1 VAKAY
6 LRLSVVALTVLAG
19 AFLAPPFARGS
30 DEASKNFV
38 LDNGLR
44 VWLLEKRSSPLV
56 NAVVAVN
63 VGAKD
68 EAADT
73 SGLVHV
79 LEHYIL
85 FRGTEL
91 RSGSQVSR
99 EVREHGAY
107 FNAHTG
113 EDLAWFEISVPSDSA
128 EFALANQREIVFN
141 LKIAQ
146 QELDAEK
153 EVVLEELS
161 QVADDPFRYATS
173 LAYQNLFRGHPYEN
187 PIYGDKDV
195 IRSLTVDRL
204 QEFYQRYFVP
214 ANCSL
219 AVVGDFNLKDMEG
232 LVRTV
237 FGDIQG
243 GAFEKPKYEMF
254 GDLEKGVD
262 LQIEMDVQ
270 KSYLVI
276 AVPAPDFSHPDQYAV
291 ELLTEILGR
300 GLNPMLYSALSG
312 RRRTAET
319 LSMSYQAH
327 RYGGI
332 VLIFATLDPRD
343 VAAAKSQA
351 TRFLKTVREANFSKD
366 DFFGDQQLRA
376 FDYLA
381 GAKNQ
386 IRYRAFQAEE
396 KGLALAA
403 SLAGYLLMTDG
414 AAARPSYLDSIDKVK
429 SGDLRK
435 AAGKY
440 LSRSDFVVITVTPK
454 KQG

>member
-6 LRLSVVALTVLAG
+6 FRLSVLALILAG
-19 AFLAPPFARGS
+19 AFLAPPFARRS

-146 QELDAEK
+146 EELDAEK

-161 QVADDPFRYATS
+161 QVEDDPFRYATA

-195 IRSLTVDRL
+195 IRSLTADRL
-204 QEFYQRYFVP
+204 QKF
-214 ANCSL
+214 
-219 AVVGDFNLKDMEG
+219 
-232 LVRTV
+232 
-237 FGDIQG
+237 
-243 GAFEKPKYEMF
+243 
-254 GDLEKGVD
+254 
-262 LQIEMDVQ
+262 
-270 KSYLVI
+270 
-276 AVPAPDFSHPDQYAV
+276 
-291 ELLTEILGR
+291 
-300 GLNPMLYSALSG
+300 
-312 RRRTAET
+312 
-319 LSMSYQAH
+319 
-327 RYGGI
+327 
-332 VLIFATLDPRD
+332 
-343 VAAAKSQA
+343 
-351 TRFLKTVREANFSKD
+351 
-366 DFFGDQQLRA
+366 
-376 FDYLA
+376 
-381 GAKNQ
+381 
-386 IRYRAFQAEE
+386 
-396 KGLALAA
+396 
-403 SLAGYLLMTDG
+403 
-414 AAARPSYLDSIDKVK
+414 
-429 SGDLRK
+429 
-435 AAGKY
+435 
-440 LSRSDFVVITVTPK
+440 
-454 KQG
+454 